1 MVKRDIQRRDDKK
14 CTSISKITCLYCE
27 GSYSTSIDNKH
38 LVCCDMFSL
47 GESMNIFLNVLNV
60 LAGAQPDDVKPMM
73 HVSGCWASDV
83 VLTYHEGVVWFYTA
97 CYV

>member
-1 MVKRDIQRRDDKK
+1 
-14 CTSISKITCLYCE
+14 
-27 GSYSTSIDNKH
+27 
-38 LVCCDMFSL
+38 
-47 GESMNIFLNVLNV
+47 MNIFLNVLNV
-60 LAGAQPDDVKPMM
+60 LAGAQPDDVTPMM